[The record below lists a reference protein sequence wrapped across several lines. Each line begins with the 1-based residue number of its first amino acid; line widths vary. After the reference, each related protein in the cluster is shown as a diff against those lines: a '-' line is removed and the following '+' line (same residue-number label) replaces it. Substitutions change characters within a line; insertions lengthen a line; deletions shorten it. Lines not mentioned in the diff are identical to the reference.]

1 MTYRAFSAAFIFFV
15 LCAAEGL
22 VARPAFAQAT
32 PVTKEPMEFPRE
44 AVKAGVESGEVKVKV
59 TVDAGGGVTDVQ
71 IVDARPPRI
80 FDRAVRSN
88 LQKWKFNAGDANRT
102 YETIIEF
109 KR

>member
-1 MTYRAFSAAFIFFV
+1 MTYRAFSAALLFFA
-15 LCAAEGL
+15 LLAGEALG
-22 VARPAFAQAT
+22 QAT

-44 AVKAGVESGEVKVKV
+44 AVKAGVENGEVKVKV
-59 TVDAGGGVTDVQ
+59 TVDAGGNVTDVQ
-71 IVDARPPRI
+71 IVEARPPRI

-102 YETIIEF
+102 YETMIEF